1 MDDVDFEPRNDLE
14 SVLLAAQAGRVAG
27 ELFVDTLLAAQVFVP
42 VRDPAEPGSPSRPE
56 RARPLTV
63 VGEDGREALAVFTSP
78 ERARPFVAQA
88 EGCSGGLLM
97 DLRALLGHAD
107 TDLGVVINPGWPV
120 GLEMA
125 PDALRDLV
133 AGGADRLRDAPG

>member
-14 SVLLAAQAGRVAG
+14 SALLAAQEGRVPG
-27 ELFVDTLLAAQVFVP
+27 ERFMDTLLAAQVFVP
-42 VRDPAEPGSPSRPE
+42 VHDPDTPESPPSHPQ

-78 ERARPFVAQA
+78 ERARPFVAQV

-97 DLRALLGHAD
+97 DFRALLGGAD
-107 TDLGVVINPGWPV
+107 TELGVVINPGWPV

-125 PDALRDLV
+125 PDTLRHLV
-133 AGGADRLRDAPG
+133 AGGAN